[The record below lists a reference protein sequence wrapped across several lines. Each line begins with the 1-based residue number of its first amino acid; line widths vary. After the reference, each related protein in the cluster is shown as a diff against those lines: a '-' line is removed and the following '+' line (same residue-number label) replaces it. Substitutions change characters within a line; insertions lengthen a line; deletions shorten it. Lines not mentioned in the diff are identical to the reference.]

1 MTIAAKPRVG
11 FWCVLFGTFF
21 LALAAFTLKEIFFAG
36 PSINPE
42 RNITVWGER
51 LAIAARN
58 RAQFEPE
65 PRLEYSV
72 RSEPRF
78 RAGGLSFSKN
88 RNRKSCSIRFQDP
101 KKLEG
106 TVLLEAGNEL
116 EYSFPIPVANP

>member
-1 MTIAAKPRVG
+1 MTIAAKPRVD
-11 FWCVLFGTFF
+11 FWRVLFGTFF

-72 RSEPRF
+72 RIRTKISCWWPVIFQEPESEILLDSVSRSEKTRGN
-78 RAGGLSFSKN
+78 RA
-88 RNRKSCSIRFQDP
+88 P
-101 KKLEG
+101 
-106 TVLLEAGNEL
+106 
-116 EYSFPIPVANP
+116 

>member
-1 MTIAAKPRVG
+1 MTIAAKPRVD
-11 FWCVLFGTFF
+11 FWRVLFGTFF

-72 RSEPRF
+72 RSEPIF
-78 RAGGLSFSKN
+78 RAGWPVIFQKPESEILLDSVSRSEKTRGN
-88 RNRKSCSIRFQDP
+88 RAP
-101 KKLEG
+101 
-106 TVLLEAGNEL
+106 
-116 EYSFPIPVANP
+116 